1 LGLAIGIVSVAVWG
15 YLLFGRGD
23 FWRSPVRA
31 ADIAPASAAATPNG
45 VVTAV
50 IPARDEAESIASAVA
65 SLRAQTYPGVLR
77 IIVVDDSSSDATAEI
92 AQGRGATVVRG
103 LPLAPGWSGK
113 VWALVQG
120 VERALQDNP
129 DYLLLTDADVVHAAD
144 NVSQLIRRAEASRFD
159 LVSLMVLLRCESR
172 AERLMMPG
180 FVFFFLMLYPPAWI
194 ENGRYLTAGA
204 AGGCMLIRRE
214 MLQRIGG
221 IATIR
226 GELIDDCA
234 LARAV
239 KRSGGRVWLGLTRQT
254 RSIRAYGSFGAIWQ
268 MISRTAFTQLDYS
281 LLKLAGTLAGLA
293 LTFVAPPVLV
303 FTRRWPAAALGA
315 AAWFSMSAA
324 YAPMLR
330 FYGISR
336 RWAPVLP
343 LVALFYA
350 GATIDSAVR
359 FRIGRGGEWKGR
371 AQAART

>member
-1 LGLAIGIVSVAVWG
+1 
-15 YLLFGRGD
+15 
-23 FWRSPVRA
+23 
-31 ADIAPASAAATPNG
+31 
-45 VVTAV
+45 
-50 IPARDEAESIASAVA
+50 
-65 SLRAQTYPGVLR
+65 
-77 IIVVDDSSSDATAEI
+77 
-92 AQGRGATVVRG
+92 
-103 LPLAPGWSGK
+103 
-113 VWALVQG
+113 
-120 VERALQDNP
+120 
-129 DYLLLTDADVVHAAD
+129 
-144 NVSQLIRRAEASRFD
+144 
-159 LVSLMVLLRCESR
+159 
-172 AERLMMPG
+172 
-180 FVFFFLMLYPPAWI
+180 
-194 ENGRYLTAGA
+194 
-204 AGGCMLIRRE
+204 

-303 FTRRWPAAALGA
+303 FTTRWPAAALGA